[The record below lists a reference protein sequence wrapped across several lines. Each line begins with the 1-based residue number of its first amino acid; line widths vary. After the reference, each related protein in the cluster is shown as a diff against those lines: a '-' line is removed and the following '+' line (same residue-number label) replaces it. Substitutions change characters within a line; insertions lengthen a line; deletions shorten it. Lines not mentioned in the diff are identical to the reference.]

1 MAAVFRR
8 IRQTHLGLDRRL
20 RCLVSSSGLLST
32 FYYGIANRSLD
43 RETKAVLAGRA
54 LFEANAGAPQQTSSL
69 LRRNIHRLEKGLI
82 MRPRRDLFALDYI
95 GETVTA
101 YAFVAQ
107 ARCATEPSDPE
118 LIWAHDVLREY
129 FEVTLPHSRTASARE
144 LFTSLESPIADRTHL
159 SIPYRRAD
167 KTYQIPDYQS
177 LLELAKQR
185 RSVRWFDQ
193 RPVPRTLIT
202 KALEVAT
209 QAPSACNR
217 QPFVFRIFDDPDLIR
232 QVAGLPGGTK
242 GFEHNFPMIAV
253 VVGELR
259 NYYAER
265 DRHLI
270 YIDGGLASMSFI
282 LALET
287 LGLSSCCINWP
298 DLSEP
303 EARAKKV
310 LKLAPDQRPVMLI
323 AIGYAD
329 PTGMIPFSQKKAPTT
344 LARYNFE

>member
-1 MAAVFRR
+1 
-8 IRQTHLGLDRRL
+8 
-20 RCLVSSSGLLST
+20 
-32 FYYGIANRSLD
+32 
-43 RETKAVLAGRA
+43 
-54 LFEANAGAPQQTSSL
+54 
-69 LRRNIHRLEKGLI
+69 
-82 MRPRRDLFALDYI
+82 MRPRRDHFALDYI
-95 GETVTA
+95 EETVTA
-101 YAFVAQ
+101 YAYVAET
-107 ARCATEPSDPE
+107 RCPTEPSNPE
-118 LIWAHDVLREY
+118 LIWAHDVLEEY
-129 FEVTLPHSRTASARE
+129 FKVTLPHPRTASARE
-144 LFTSLESPIADRTHL
+144 LFVETPAPPSNQAQL

-167 KTYQIPDYQS
+167 RTHKIPNYQS
-177 LLELAKQR
+177 LLALARQR
-185 RSVRWFDQ
+185 RSVRWFEQ

-217 QPFVFRIFDDPDLIR
+217 QPFIFRIFDDPELIR
-232 QVAGLPGGTK
+232 QVAALPGGTK

-298 DLSEP
+298 DISEP
-303 EARAKKV
+303 EARAKKI
-310 LKLAPDQRPVMLI
+310 LELAPDQRPVMLI
-323 AIGYAD
+323 AIGFAD
-329 PTGMIPFSQKKAPTT
+329 PAGKIPFSQKKAPTT
-344 LARYNFE
+344 FARYNFE